1 MKKTFQTLL
10 GLFVVLI
17 LLTGCPAHIPYFYSA
32 DAIEAWV
39 VDEETKE
46 PLEGVVIV
54 AEWELYASMFVEY
67 QRVGQLKV
75 METVTDKNGRFSFPA
90 WGPLVTVWGH
100 LKKDAP
106 RLVFFKSGYEAGA
119 DYSVQNYSDRNGQ
132 VITLAKFKGSLEE
145 YADRL
150 SRLSSMLGYA
160 FRSPNGECQWKKIP
174 HMVVALHKQKAIFN
188 QYNVSNLLNSIEDL
202 AKRSPK
208 SCNQSQS
215 FFRSYL

>member
-1 MKKTFQTLL
+1 MKKTFHTLL
-10 GLFVVLI
+10 GLFVVI
-17 LLTGCPAHIPYFYSA
+17 TLLTGCPAHVPYFYSA

-75 METVTDKNGRFSFPA
+75 MEAVTDKNGRFSFPA
-90 WGPLVTVWGH
+90 WGPKVTVWGH
-100 LKKDAP
+100 LKKNAP
-106 RLVFFKSGYEAGA
+106 RMIFFKSGYEAGA
-119 DYSVQNYSDRNGQ
+119 DYSVQNYSERNGQ

-150 SRLSSMLGYA
+150 STLRATISYESSN
-160 FRSPNGECQWKKIP
+160 SECQWTKIP
-174 HMVVALHKQKAIFN
+174 HMVAALHKQKAIFDK
-188 QYNVSNLLNSIEDL
+188 YNIYNRLYSIEDL
-202 AKRSPK
+202 TIMSPK
-208 SCNQSQS
+208 SCGQFQS